1 MEDAAELM
9 ELGTSTAAF
18 LEGVT
23 GTFFGVDLLEDF
35 IVSVAKALC
44 KLETLQTQNATLVDV
59 QICCWYA
66 HSSRRASSAAQFET
80 KIDELV
86 VKGKIILNIRLFND
100 IGIRGLTALIGIIFA
115 RWNYEIY

>member
-59 QICCWYA
+59 QICC
-66 HSSRRASSAAQFET
+66 
-80 KIDELV
+80 
-86 VKGKIILNIRLFND
+86 
-100 IGIRGLTALIGIIFA
+100 
-115 RWNYEIY
+115 